1 MPPSIVVSD
10 ESNTEPAVP
19 PSILFVLTGSTKL
32 NTPDPLVANT
42 WVLLP
47 SEFGKLIPVN
57 TILPVPATAK
67 FKSALLGAD
76 SVEPVAD
83 KSPRLVAAPPPP
95 PPPVATEIPPA
106 VDPSPNLKLP
116 ESTSTARS
124 PSSSICVDKL

>member
-1 MPPSIVVSD
+1 MSPSIVVSD
-10 ESNTEPAVP
+10 ESNTELAVP
-19 PSILFVLTGSTKL
+19 PSTLLVLTGSTKL

-57 TILPVPATAK
+57 TILPVPPTAK
-67 FKSALLGAD
+67 LRSALLGAD
-76 SVEPVAD
+76 SVEPTAV
-83 KSPRLVAAPPPP
+83 KSPRLVDDPPP

-116 ESTSTARS
+116 ESTSTAS
-124 PSSSICVDKL
+124 YPSSSICDDRL